1 MRLSHP
7 TDSIVY
13 NYRIDKLLVPY
24 IGGKEINW
32 MSNITWRADYWS
44 HSHTFS
50 STTYDDFIM
59 LSTKSGYNRGSQPTG
74 FNQNDPEGPSNGI
87 YGYFMDD
94 NGTSFS
100 LTGNWKVKED
110 ESWIGKIMTQEE
122 LKNNAWL
129 YFSGTPV
136 GYKSTFDFTYN
147 DIATGAISRGSYGKG
162 FG

>member
-1 MRLSHP
+1 
-7 TDSIVY
+7 
-13 NYRIDKLLVPY
+13 
-24 IGGKEINW
+24 

-74 FNQNDPEGPSNGI
+74 FNQNNPERPSNDI

-100 LTGNWKVKED
+100 LTGNWEVKED
-110 ESWIGKIMTQEE
+110 ESRIGRILTQEE
-122 LKNNAWL
+122 LKNYA
-129 YFSGTPV
+129 
-136 GYKSTFDFTYN
+136 
-147 DIATGAISRGSYGKG
+147 
-162 FG
+162 

>member
-7 TDSIVY
+7 TYSIVY
-13 NYRIDKLLVPY
+13 NYQTDKLLVPY

-59 LSTKSGYNRGSQPTG
+59 LPTKSGYNRGSQPTG
-74 FNQNDPEGPSNGI
+74 FNQNNPEGPSNGI

-100 LTGNWKVKED
+100 L
-110 ESWIGKIMTQEE
+110 IGIF
-122 LKNNAWL
+122 ACSI
-129 YFSGTPV
+129 F
-136 GYKSTFDFTYN
+136 F
-147 DIATGAISRGSYGKG
+147 
-162 FG
+162 